1 MTQTSFPF
9 DSQTSTE
16 SDWSHLFRY
25 LSASTAGGIA
35 GIPGDTNAKV
45 TADSSGMNVKVAA
58 GTGIVRGH
66 MWISDAQVTLTIA
79 AANASNPRIDSI
91 VLTLDPTANSIVL
104 AVVTGTAAA
113 SPTAPTLTQTDTGT
127 YQLLLANVTV
137 PANASTIAAGNV
149 TDLRTFM
156 GANVGVWT
164 TATRPTPV
172 QGIIG
177 WNTTTNS
184 LEGYNGSVWAGIT
197 PTAFDASAITSGTL
211 GVARG
216 GTGQSAFSA
225 GFVKSDGTNLTGG
238 NAVAAGDISNTEQ
251 ANLVA
256 GKIRAGGTSAGT
268 ATRIFIQSTTPTG
281 ATAGDLWF
289 W

>member
-25 LSASTAGGIA
+25 LSAATAGGIA
-35 GIPGDTNAKV
+35 GVPGDTNAKV

-58 GTGIVRGH
+58 GTALVRGH

-79 AANASNPRIDSI
+79 AAKATNPRIDSI
-91 VLTLDPTANSIVL
+91 VLTLDPSANSIVL
-104 AVVTGTAAA
+104 AVVTGTAGA
-113 SPTAPTLTQTDTGT
+113 SPSAPTLTQSDTAV
-127 YQLLLANVTV
+127 YQLLLANVNV

-149 TDLRTFM
+149 TDARTFM

-164 TATRPTPV
+164 TATRPTAT
-172 QGIIG
+172 QGLIG
-177 WNTTTNS
+177 WNTSTNL
-184 LEGYNGSVWAGIT
+184 LEGYNGTAWVGIT
-197 PTAFDASAITSGTL
+197 PTAFDAAAITSGTL

-216 GTGQSAFSA
+216 GTGQTSFAA
-225 GFVKSDGTNLTGG
+225 GFVKSDGTNITGG
-238 NAVAAGDISNTEQ
+238 NGVVANDITDPT
-251 ANLVA
+251 NLTV
-256 GKIRAGGTSAGT
+256 GKIRAGGTSGGT
-268 ATRIFIQSTTPTG
+268 ATRIFIQSTTPSG